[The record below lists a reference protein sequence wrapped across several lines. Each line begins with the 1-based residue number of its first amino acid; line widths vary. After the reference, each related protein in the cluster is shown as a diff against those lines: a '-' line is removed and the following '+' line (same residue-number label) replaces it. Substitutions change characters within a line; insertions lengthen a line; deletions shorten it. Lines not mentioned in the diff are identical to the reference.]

1 MSAKVRVLHLFSGDL
16 WAGAEVMVANLL
28 EQLGDD
34 AAVESIAVG
43 LNDGVLIR
51 RLARRGIETHVLAES
66 DRGITR
72 LPFDSARRIG
82 GRPTAVLSPHQSK
95 ENLLAKIVARRL
107 GVKRKG

>member
-34 AAVESIAVG
+34 AAVETIPRG

-51 RLARRGIETHVLAES
+51 RLARRGIETHVLAQG
-66 DRGITR
+66 DRGVTR
-72 LPFDSARRIG
+72 LAFDCARRVG
-82 GRPTAVLSPHQSK
+82 GRRIDVVHPPRYK
-95 ENLLAKIVARRL
+95 EKLLATVGGRL
-107 GVKRKG
+107 LG

>member
-51 RLARRGIETHVLAES
+51 RLARRGIETHLLAEGARGLPGLPS
-66 DRGITR
+66 DA
-72 LPFDSARRIG
+72 LRRCG
-82 GRPTAVLSPHQSK
+82 GRGMAVVQALRYRGTW
-95 ENLLAKIVARRL
+95 LATGL
-107 GVKRKG
+107 P

>member
-34 AAVESIAVG
+34 AAVETIAVG

-51 RLARRGIETHVLAES
+51 RLARRGIETHVFAEGG
-66 DRGITR
+66 RGVTR
-72 LPFDSARRIG
+72 LAFDCAPRVRG
-82 GRPTAVLSPHQSK
+82 GRIDGGLGPRYK
-95 ENLLAKIVARRL
+95 EELAAAGVGRL
-107 GVKRKG
+107 PG